1 MGNFT
6 PLSVFSVSGRTP
18 GPLLSDSGRTP
29 GPPFSVSG
37 RTPGP
42 LFFGQ
47 RAYARSQKV
56 RGRDNLDFFVV
67 KKQHLLCLKFLF
79 PSPNSNQWIRVDKTN
94 FIQQVEMADHTT

>member
-6 PLSVFSVSGRTP
+6 PLSVFSFSGRTP

-42 LFFGQ
+42 LFLV
-47 RAYARSQKV
+47 S
-56 RGRDNLDFFVV
+56 GRTPDL
-67 KKQHLLCLKFLF
+67 KKCVDETTSDGELLCSIAAFY
-79 PSPNSNQWIRVDKTN
+79 RAKTN
-94 FIQQVEMADHTT
+94 HNNNRMFSDLLIENYSSMKRRMM